1 MSTSLSSL
9 ANNPPDG
16 LYSDKCADCK
26 YDFDYMLIRD
36 DQLIFRCIECKKI
49 IKWISIM
56 I

>member
-16 LYSDKCADCK
+16 LYSDKSAD
-26 YDFDYMLIRD
+26 DFDYMLIRD

-49 IKWISIM
+49 IKRI
-56 I
+56 